1 MILRRCLNGL
11 RQLLRQRT
19 AKIMSKSVSNIGH
32 PALALQL
39 QGRCLIEASAGTGK
53 TWSIAK
59 LFVRALFE
67 RNLLPKQVLVVTFT
81 NAATKEL
88 RERLYLE
95 LLDVEDWLQRCV
107 QSSGLVNHV
116 FYTPWA
122 TSFYGDSFDA
132 SKLLAWVKRCIHSFD
147 EAAISTLQGFCEAV
161 VKRHA
166 SEMGIELVASAFETS
181 DAGNARDARMP
192 SESSSGMLL
201 EVAAV
206 YMNEVSAMNAMP
218 LREAAFIKVA
228 VGKYSD
234 VLQCVQSLLN
244 KPATLP
250 PLETRSL
257 DEQRRVLLASGILAA
272 YDTYSKS
279 VNDQHISEFIAY
291 GNRYMAKPDRLKSI
305 KSVQFNDI
313 VLALKELSALGT
325 IESKDWSRLKRIDSA
340 GRIGNSKV
348 SDSDAASALALV
360 QAAREYFEQYFAFE
374 KLADDYRQQVV
385 LTAFYAAKKALLDGN
400 NLSFANTSLSYTRT
414 VQLAAL
420 GLSRYTDVAMQLQQ
434 RFPIA
439 LIDEFQDTDPT
450 QAVILNAIYP
460 EPSNNQNQRQD
471 YAVVMV
477 GDPKQ
482 AIYNFRGA
490 DVYAYLNAKNSA
502 EQIFSL
508 DTNQRSVAPLVDE
521 VNALFSAMP
530 DVFDVPGIDFVA
542 MKESGKHTS
551 TLAPPAFC
559 YCAMPASKSD
569 FDVWQW
575 VAKEVE
581 SLLRGALIKPQDIAV
596 LVSSNKNAL
605 FMRDALTA
613 LGLQSRVED
622 KTSIWVQP
630 IAKFLLWF
638 LQGVHLYT
646 DSPSLKKAI
655 LTPMGGQICQR
666 LFALDEL
673 QDLSLVRAVNDSLL
687 SEFARLKGV
696 WLAQGFAA
704 FWQEAFPTPAIDS
717 DLRHLLELLNLR
729 VSTQVAPPHD
739 IFGLIQWFEAQVNKS
754 SRASLSEETNRRRS
768 ISAGAQVQISTIHAS
783 KGLQYEVVFLPDLI
797 GKSDPRAGRITYFEK
812 DMKLAADLSSA
823 EFQTSEVSLASD
835 REQEREELRL
845 AYVALTRAVQACF
858 VVVPSAL
865 VQPPVKK
872 TKAKV
877 DRRLT
882 ALVRSRISALQSIGS
897 HLLTLIESDRSD
909 ETHSDIKQD
918 IVSSDKVD
926 ESQTTA
932 ALMPALVELPRSQIA
947 PAWVIDSFTALA
959 RRSANEN
966 HSLQLGDSFDYTDSS
981 VLNLG
986 SKAAQVAIEFDP
998 HFGHN
1003 IEALP
1008 KGARTGE
1015 CLHAIL
1021 ENTRWQ
1027 TSLAEGAN
1035 LAEVQKQT
1043 LRYDIAHNQSPEL
1056 ALWLDDVLQTP
1067 LVNGFA
1073 LRDISPNKMIR
1084 EWRFDNLQAMVADGK
1099 PNAYLRGYVDL
1110 VFEHQNKFYIIDYK
1124 SNWLGAGDEAYG
1136 AEAIKRSMQEH
1147 HYDLQAKIYSAA
1159 LKNFLASRIGAAK
1172 VQDAYGGVLYLYLRA
1187 MKSSAPSFGV
1197 MHVA

>member
-1 MILRRCLNGL
+1 
-11 RQLLRQRT
+11 
-19 AKIMSKSVSNIGH
+19 MSDTSVQTSGQTSH

-67 RNLLPKQVLVVTFT
+67 KNLLPKQVLVVTFT

-88 RERLYLE
+88 SERLYLE
-95 LLDVEDWLQRCV
+95 LLDVENWLQRCV
-107 QSSGLVNHV
+107 QIGGIEDHA

-122 TSFYGDSFDA
+122 TSFYEKSFDA
-132 SKLLAWVKRCIHSFD
+132 LKLLAWVKRCIHSFD

-166 SEMGIELVASAFETS
+166 SEMGIELVASAFETGG
-181 DAGNARDARMP
+181 AGNLQGARMP

-218 LREAAFIKVA
+218 LHEAAFVKLA

-234 VLQCVQSLLN
+234 VLQSVQSLLN

-250 PLETRSL
+250 PLVTRSL
-257 DEQRRVLLASGILAA
+257 DEQRQAILASGILAA

-279 VNDQHISEFIAY
+279 VNEQNINEFIAY
-291 GNRYMAKPDRLKSI
+291 GNRYMAKPDRHKSI
-305 KSVQFNDI
+305 KSMQFNDI
-313 VLALKELSALGT
+313 VLALKDLSSLGT

-340 GRIGNSKV
+340 GQIGKSKV
-348 SDSDAASALALV
+348 SDSDTASALALV

-374 KLADDYRQQVV
+374 KLADGYRQQVV

-420 GLSRYTDVAMQLQQ
+420 GLSRYADVAMQLQQ

-460 EPSNNQNQRQD
+460 EGFKDQIDAQNF
-471 YAVVMV
+471 AVVMV

-490 DVYAYLNAKNSA
+490 DVYAYLRAKNSA
-502 EQIFSL
+502 QQIFSL

-530 DVFDVPGIDFVA
+530 NVFDVPGIDFVA

-551 TLAPPAFC
+551 RLAPPAFR
-559 YCAMPASKSD
+559 YCVMPASKSD

-575 VAKEVE
+575 VAAEVE
-581 SLLRGALIKPQDIAV
+581 SLLRGAPTKPQDIAV

-605 FMRDALTA
+605 LMRDALTA
-613 LGLQSRVED
+613 SGLQSRVED

-630 IAKFLLWF
+630 IAQYLLWF

-655 LTPMGGQICQR
+655 LTPLGGQICER
-666 LFALDEL
+666 LFDLDQL
-673 QDLSLVRAVNDSLL
+673 QDLNLVRAVNDSLL
-687 SEFARLKGV
+687 GEFARLKGV

-729 VSTQVAPPHD
+729 VSTQVAAPHD

-768 ISAGAQVQISTIHAS
+768 TSVGAQVQISTIHAS

-823 EFQTSEVSLASD
+823 EFQSSEVSLASE

-845 AYVALTRAVQACF
+845 AYVALTRAVQACY

-865 VQPPVKK
+865 VQPPAKK
-872 TKAKV
+872 SKAKV

-882 ALVRSRISALQSIGS
+882 ALVRSRISAIQSISS
-897 HLLTLIESDRSD
+897 HLLTIIEPDSSD
-909 ETHSDIKQD
+909 ETHIDARPSIVPSDQA
-918 IVSSDKVD
+918 D
-926 ESQTTA
+926 ESEIVA
-932 ALMPALVELPRSQIA
+932 ALIPALVELPRSQIA
-947 PAWVIDSFTALA
+947 SAWVIDSFTALA

-966 HSLQLGDSFDYTDSS
+966 HSLHLDDSLDYKDST
-981 VLNLG
+981 VTKLG
-986 SKAAQVAIEFDP
+986 SKAAQVSIEFDP

-1035 LAEVQKQT
+1035 LVEVQKQT
-1043 LRYDIAHNQSPEL
+1043 LRYDIAHDQSQEL

-1067 LVNGFA
+1067 LVNGFC
-1073 LRDISPNKMIR
+1073 LSDISPNKMIR
-1084 EWRFDNLQAMVADGK
+1084 EWRFDNLQALVVDGK
-1099 PNAYLRGYVDL
+1099 PNAYLRGYIDL
-1110 VFEHQNKFYIIDYK
+1110 VFEHQSKFYVIDYK

-1136 AEAIKRSMQEH
+1136 AEAIRRSMQEH
-1147 HYDLQAKIYSAA
+1147 QYDLQAKIYSAA
-1159 LKNFLASRIGAAK
+1159 LKNFLASRMGAAK
-1172 VQDAYGGVLYLYLRA
+1172 VKDAYGGVLYLYLRA
-1187 MKSSAPSFGV
+1187 MKSTIPSLGV

>member
-1 MILRRCLNGL
+1 MTN
-11 RQLLRQRT
+11 
-19 AKIMSKSVSNIGH
+19 NFNH

-67 RNLLPKQVLVVTFT
+67 KNLLPKQVLVVTFT

-88 RERLYLE
+88 SERLYLE
-95 LLDVEDWLQRCV
+95 LLDVEHWLLRCV
-107 QSSGLVNHV
+107 ESGGIADHV
-116 FYTPWA
+116 FYAPWA
-122 TSFYGDSFDA
+122 ASFYEESFDA
-132 SKLLAWVKRCIHSFD
+132 IKLLAWVKRCIHSFD

-166 SEMGIELVASAFETS
+166 TEMGIELVASAFDAS
-181 DAGNARDARMP
+181 DAGNLQGSRMP

-206 YMNEVSAMNAMP
+206 YMHEVSAMNAMP
-218 LREAAFIKVA
+218 LRDAAFVKTA

-234 VLQCVQSLLN
+234 LLQSVQSLLN

-250 PLETRSL
+250 PLDARSL
-257 DEQRRVLLASGILAA
+257 DDQRQALLASGILAA
-272 YDTYSKS
+272 FDTFSQA
-279 VNDQHISEFIAY
+279 VNEQNIDEFIAY
-291 GNRYMAKPDRLKSI
+291 GNRYMANPSRHKSI

-313 VLALKELSALGT
+313 VLALKELSSFGT
-325 IESKDWSRLKRIDSA
+325 IDSKDWARLKKIDSA
-340 GRIGNSKV
+340 GQIGKSKV
-348 SDSDAASALALV
+348 SDSDTAAALELV
-360 QAAREYFEQYFAFE
+360 QVAREYFEQYFAFD
-374 KLADDYRQQVV
+374 KLADSYRQQFV
-385 LTAFYAAKKALLDGN
+385 LTAFNAAKKALLDGN

-420 GLSRYTDVAMQLQQ
+420 GLSRYPEVAMQLQQ

-460 EPSNNQNQRQD
+460 ERSNEENQQQG
-471 YAVVMV
+471 YSVVMV

-502 EQIFSL
+502 QQIFSL

-530 DVFDVPGIDFVA
+530 NVFDVRGIDFVA

-551 TLAPPAFC
+551 KLEPPAFR
-559 YCAMPASKSD
+559 YCVMPASKAE

-575 VAKEVE
+575 VATEVE
-581 SLLRGALIKPQDIAV
+581 VLLKGERIKPQDIAV

-605 FMRDALTA
+605 LMRDALTA

-630 IAKFLLWF
+630 IAQYLLWF

-655 LTPMGGQICQR
+655 LTPLGGQICER
-666 LFALDEL
+666 LFDRDQL
-673 QDLSLVRAVNDSLL
+673 QDLNLVRAVNDSLL

-704 FWQEAFPTPAIDS
+704 FWQEAFPIPAVDS

-754 SRASLSEETNRRRS
+754 SRATLSEETNRRRS
-768 ISAGAQVQISTIHAS
+768 TSAGAQVQISTIHAS

-823 EFQTSEVSLASD
+823 EYQSAEVSQASD

-845 AYVALTRAVQACF
+845 AYVALTRAVQACY
-858 VVVPSAL
+858 VLVPSAL
-865 VQPPVKK
+865 VQPPAKK
-872 TKAKV
+872 AKAKV

-882 ALVRSRISALQSIGS
+882 ALVRSRISSLQSVGS
-897 HLLTLIESDRSD
+897 NLLTLIEPDTSSHDRVD
-909 ETHSDIKQD
+909 DDLDVVLPKGGDNVETNVAPIP
-918 IVSSDKVD
+918 
-926 ESQTTA
+926 E
-932 ALMPALVELPRSQIA
+932 LVELPRAQIA

-966 HSLQLGDSFDYTDSS
+966 HSLQLVDSFDYTDSP
-981 VLNLG
+981 LNNLS
-986 SKAAQVAIEFDP
+986 SKAAQTTIEFDP

-1027 TSLAEGAN
+1027 SSLAEGAN

-1043 LRYDIAHNQSPEL
+1043 LRYDIAHDQSQEL
-1056 ALWLDDVLQTP
+1056 AIWLDDVLQTP
-1067 LVNGFA
+1067 LVHGFC

-1084 EWRFDNLQAMVADGK
+1084 EWRFDNLQAMVIDGK
-1099 PNAYLRGYVDL
+1099 PNAYLRGYIDL
-1110 VFEHQNKFYIIDYK
+1110 VFEHQNKFYVIDYK
-1124 SNWLGAGDEAYG
+1124 SNWLGVGDEAYG
-1136 AEAIKRSMQEH
+1136 GDAIARSMQEH
-1147 HYDLQAKIYSAA
+1147 QYDLQAKIYSAA
-1159 LKNFLASRIGAAK
+1159 LKNFLASRIGASK
-1172 VQDAYGGVLYLYLRA
+1172 VSEAYGGVLYLYLRA
-1187 MKSSAPSFGV
+1187 MKSTTPSFGV

>member
-1 MILRRCLNGL
+1 MMTNNF
-11 RQLLRQRT
+11 
-19 AKIMSKSVSNIGH
+19 SH
-32 PALALQL
+32 PSLALKL
-39 QGRCLIEASAGTGK
+39 EGRCLIEASAGTGK

-67 RNLLPKQVLVVTFT
+67 KNLLPKQVLVVTFT

-95 LLDVEDWLQRCV
+95 LLDVENWLQRCV
-107 QSSGLVNHV
+107 QIGAQPREIADHV
-116 FYTPWA
+116 FYAPWA
-122 TSFYGDSFDA
+122 TSFYKESFDA
-132 SKLLAWVKRCIHSFD
+132 TKLLAWVKRCIHSFD
-147 EAAISTLQGFCEAV
+147 EAAISTLQGFCESV

-166 SEMGIELVASAFETS
+166 TEMGIELVASAFDAS
-181 DAGNARDARMP
+181 DAGNVQGSRMP

-218 LREAAFIKVA
+218 LRDAAFVKVA
-228 VGKYSD
+228 VSKFSD
-234 VLQCVQSLLN
+234 VLQSVQSLLN

-250 PLETRSL
+250 PLDTKSL
-257 DEQRRVLLASGILAA
+257 NHQRQALLASGILAA
-272 YDTYSKS
+272 FDTFSQE
-279 VNDQHISEFIAY
+279 VNEQNIGEFIAY
-291 GNRYMAKPDRLKSI
+291 GNRYMANPGRHKSI

-313 VLALKELSALGT
+313 ALALKELSSLGT
-325 IESKDWSRLKRIDSA
+325 IESKDWTRLR
-340 GRIGNSKV
+340 RIGSTGQIGKSKV
-348 SDSDAASALALV
+348 SDSDTAAALSLV
-360 QAAREYFEQYFAFE
+360 QAAREYFEQYSAFE
-374 KLADDYRQQVV
+374 KLADSYRQQVV

-420 GLSRYTDVAMQLQQ
+420 GLSRYAEVAMQLQQ

-460 EPSNNQNQRQD
+460 ERSNEHNQRQD
-471 YAVVMV
+471 FAVVMV

-502 EQIFSL
+502 QQIFSL

-530 DVFDVPGIDFVA
+530 NVFDVPGIDFVA

-551 TLAPPAFC
+551 TLAPPAFR
-559 YCAMPASKSD
+559 YCAMPASKAD

-575 VAKEVE
+575 VASEVE
-581 SLLRGALIKPQDIAV
+581 SLLSRALIKPQDIAV
-596 LVSSNKNAL
+596 LASSNKNAL
-605 FMRDALTA
+605 LMRDALTA

-630 IAKFLLWF
+630 IAQYLLWF

-646 DSPSLKKAI
+646 DSPSLKKAM
-655 LTPMGGQICQR
+655 LTPLGGQICER
-666 LFALDEL
+666 LFALDRL
-673 QDLSLVRAVNDSLL
+673 QDLNLVRAVNDSLL
-687 SEFARLKGV
+687 SEFARLKGI
-696 WLAQGFAA
+696 WLSQGFAA

-717 DLRHLLELLNLR
+717 DIRHLLELLNLR

-754 SRASLSEETNRRRS
+754 SRTSLSEETNRRRS
-768 ISAGAQVQISTIHAS
+768 TSAGAQVQISTIHAS

-812 DMKLAADLSSA
+812 DMKLAADLSSV
-823 EFQTSEVSLASD
+823 EFQSPEVSQASE

-845 AYVALTRAVQACF
+845 AYVALTRAVQACY
-858 VVVPSAL
+858 VLVPSAL
-865 VQPPVKK
+865 VQPPAKK
-872 TKAKV
+872 SKAKV

-882 ALVRSRISALQSIGS
+882 ALVRSRLGSLQSIGS
-897 HLLTLIESDRSD
+897 NLLLLIDP
-909 ETHSDIKQD
+909 ETNDQD
-918 IVSSDKVD
+918 PVGVEPGVVPAEQCDDSEVN
-926 ESQTTA
+926 TA
-932 ALMPALVELPRSQIA
+932 AIPSLLELPRSQIA

-966 HSLQLGDSFDYTDSS
+966 HSLQIGDSFDYTDSS
-981 VLNLG
+981 VINPG
-986 SKAAQVAIEFDP
+986 SKAAQASIEFDP

-1035 LAEVQKQT
+1035 LLEVQKQT
-1043 LRYDIAHNQSPEL
+1043 LRYDIAHGQSDEL

-1067 LVNGFA
+1067 LVNGFS

-1084 EWRFDNLQAMVADGK
+1084 EWRFDNLQAMVIDGK
-1099 PNAYLRGYVDL
+1099 PNAYLRGYIDL
-1110 VFEHQNKFYIIDYK
+1110 VFEHENKFYVIDYK
-1124 SNWLGAGDEAYG
+1124 SNWLGGSDDAYG
-1136 AEAIKRSMQEH
+1136 IDAIARSMQEH
-1147 HYDLQAKIYSAA
+1147 QYDLQAKIYSAA
-1159 LKNFLASRIGAAK
+1159 LKNFLASRIGAARVK
-1172 VQDAYGGVLYLYLRA
+1172 DAYGGVLYLYLRA
-1187 MKSSAPSFGV
+1187 MKSTTPSFGV

>member
-1 MILRRCLNGL
+1 
-11 RQLLRQRT
+11 
-19 AKIMSKSVSNIGH
+19 MSKSVSKSVSNNSAQASH
-32 PALALQL
+32 PALALRL

-67 RNLLPKQVLVVTFT
+67 KNLAPKQVLVVTFT

-88 RERLYLE
+88 SERLYLE
-95 LLDVEDWLQRCV
+95 LLDVENWLQRCC
-107 QSSGLVNHV
+107 QIGGIADHA
-116 FYTPWA
+116 FYAPWA
-122 TSFYGDSFDA
+122 ASFYHESFDA
-132 SKLLAWVKRCIHSFD
+132 IKLLAWVKRCIHSFD

-166 SEMGIELVASAFETS
+166 TEMGIELVASAFES
-181 DAGNARDARMP
+181 ADAGNVQGSRMP

-206 YMNEVSAMNAMP
+206 YMNEVCAMNAMP
-218 LREAAFIKVA
+218 LREAAFVKVA

-234 VLQCVQSLLN
+234 VVQSVQSLLN

-250 PLETRSL
+250 PLDTQSL
-257 DEQRRVLLASGILAA
+257 NEQRKALLASGILAA
-272 YDTYSKS
+272 LDRFSNS
-279 VNDQHISEFIAY
+279 VNEKNIGAFIAY
-291 GNRYMAKPDRLKSI
+291 GNRYMAMPERNKSI

-313 VLALKELSALGT
+313 VLALKELSSLGT
-325 IESKDWSRLKRIDSA
+325 IDSKDWARLKRIDSA
-340 GRIGNSKV
+340 GRIGKSKV
-348 SDSDAASALALV
+348 SDSDSASALELV
-360 QAAREYFEQYFAFE
+360 QVAREYFEQYFAFE
-374 KLADDYRQQVV
+374 KLADNYRQQVV

-420 GLSRYTDVAMQLQQ
+420 GLSRYADVAMQLQQ

-460 EPSNNQNQRQD
+460 KHSNAQNQRQD
-471 YAVVMV
+471 FAVVMV

-502 EQIFSL
+502 QQIFSL

-530 DVFDVPGIDFVA
+530 NVFDVLGIDFVA

-551 TLAPPAFC
+551 TLAPPAFR
-559 YCAMPASKSD
+559 YFAMPASKVD

-575 VAKEVE
+575 VAMEVE
-581 SLLRGALIKPQDIAV
+581 SLLKGPLIKPQDIAV

-605 FMRDALTA
+605 LMRDALTT

-630 IAKFLLWF
+630 IAQYLLWF
-638 LQGVHLYT
+638 LQGVHVYT

-655 LTPMGGQICQR
+655 LTPLGGRICER
-666 LFALDEL
+666 LFALDQL
-673 QDLSLVRAVNDSLL
+673 QDLNLVRAVNDALL
-687 SEFARLKGV
+687 SEFARLKSI
-696 WLAQGFAA
+696 WLTLGFAA
-704 FWQEAFPTPAIDS
+704 FWQEAFPRPATDL

-729 VSTQVAPPHD
+729 VSTQVTPPHD
-739 IFGLIQWFEAQVNKS
+739 IFRLIQWFEAQVNKS

-768 ISAGAQVQISTIHAS
+768 VNAGAQVQISTIHAS

-797 GKSDPRAGRITYFEK
+797 GKSEPRAGRITYFEK

-823 EFQTSEVSLASD
+823 DFQSAEVSQASD

-845 AYVALTRAVQACF
+845 AYVALTRAVQACY
-858 VVVPSAL
+858 VLVPSAL
-865 VQPPVKK
+865 LQPPAKK
-872 TKAKV
+872 SKAKA

-897 HLLTLIESDRSD
+897 NLLMFIEPEATDHDRTEVKQRLVPSEQD
-909 ETHSDIKQD
+909 NNSETHIAP
-918 IVSSDKVD
+918 I
-926 ESQTTA
+926 
-932 ALMPALVELPRSQIA
+932 PALVELPKSQLA

-966 HSLQLGDSFDYTDSS
+966 HSLQLDDSFDYTDSS
-981 VLNLG
+981 VLNLV
-986 SKAAQVAIEFDP
+986 SKVAQTSLEFDP

-1003 IEALP
+1003 TVALP

-1035 LAEVQKQT
+1035 LVEVQKQT
-1043 LRYDIAHNQSPEL
+1043 LRYDIAHDQSHEL
-1056 ALWLDDVLQTP
+1056 AAWLNDVLQTP
-1067 LVNGFA
+1067 LVHGFC
-1073 LRDISPNKMIR
+1073 LRDILPNKMIR
-1084 EWRFDNLQAMVADGK
+1084 EWRFDNLQAMVVDGK
-1099 PNAYLRGYVDL
+1099 PNAYLRGYIDL
-1110 VFEHQNKFYIIDYK
+1110 VFEHQNKFYVIDYK
-1124 SNWLGAGDEAYG
+1124 SNWLGVDDEAYV
-1136 AEAIKRSMQEH
+1136 ADAIARSMREH
-1147 HYDLQAKIYSAA
+1147 QYDLQAKIYSAA

-1172 VQDAYGGVLYLYLRA
+1172 VSGAYGGVLYLYLRA
-1187 MKSSAPSFGV
+1187 MKSTAPSFGV
-1197 MHVA
+1197 MYVA

>member
-1 MILRRCLNGL
+1 M
-11 RQLLRQRT
+11 
-19 AKIMSKSVSNIGH
+19 MSSTGGQIDH

-39 QGRCLIEASAGTGK
+39 QGRSLIEASAGTGK

-59 LFVRALFE
+59 LFVRSLFE
-67 RNLLPKQVLVVTFT
+67 KSLLPKQVLVVTFT

-95 LLDVEDWLQRCV
+95 LLDVESWLQHCV
-107 QSSGLVNHV
+107 ELGGLVDHI
-116 FYTPWA
+116 FYAPWA
-122 TSFYGDSFDA
+122 ANFYEKSFDA
-132 SKLLAWVKRCIHSFD
+132 AHLLAWVKRCIYSFD
-147 EAAISTLQGFCEAV
+147 EAAISTLQGFCEGV

-166 SEMGIELVASAFETS
+166 TEMGIELVASAFETS
-181 DAGNARDARMP
+181 DAGNVLGSRMS
-192 SESSSGMLL
+192 SESSSGMLR

-206 YMNEVSAMNAMP
+206 YMTEVSAMNAMP
-218 LREAAFIKVA
+218 MHEAAFIKVA
-228 VGKYSD
+228 IGKYSD
-234 VLQCVQSLLN
+234 VLQSVQSLLN

-250 PLETRSL
+250 PLEMRSL
-257 DEQRRVLLASGILAA
+257 GEQRQALLASGILAA
-272 YDTYSKS
+272 HITFSKA
-279 VNDQHISEFIAY
+279 VNEQNINEFVAY
-291 GNRYMAKPDRLKSI
+291 GNRYMANPGRHKSI
-305 KSVQFNDI
+305 KSMQFNDI
-313 VLALKELSALGT
+313 VLALKELSLLGV
-325 IESKDWSRLKRIDSA
+325 IESKDWTRLKRIDFA
-340 GRIGNSKV
+340 GTIGKSKV
-348 SDSDAASALALV
+348 GDSDTLSALELV
-360 QAAREYFEQYFAFE
+360 QAARTYFEQYFAFE
-374 KLADDYRQQVV
+374 KLADAYRQQVV
-385 LTAFYAAKKALLDGN
+385 LTAFYAAKKALLNGN
-400 NLSFANTSLSYTRT
+400 DLSFANTTLSYTRT

-420 GLSRYTDVAMQLQQ
+420 GLSRHPEVAVQLQQ

-460 EPSNNQNQRQD
+460 EDSKSQNSAQHF
-471 YAVVMV
+471 AVVMV

-502 EQIFSL
+502 QQIFSL
-508 DTNQRSVAPLVDE
+508 DTNQRSVAPLVEE
-521 VNALFSAMP
+521 VNALFSALP
-530 DVFDVPGIDFVA
+530 EVFDVPGIDFVA

-551 TLAPPAFC
+551 VFPTPAFR
-559 YCAMPASKSD
+559 YYAMPSSKSD
-569 FDVWQW
+569 FDVWRW
-575 VAKEVE
+575 VAEEIK
-581 SLLRGALIKPQDIAV
+581 SALKSDQINAKQLQPQDVAV

-605 FMRDALTA
+605 LMRDALNVV
-613 LGLQSRVED
+613 GLQSRVED

-630 IAKFLLWF
+630 TAQYLLWF

-655 LTPMGGQICQR
+655 LTPLGGQICER
-666 LFALDEL
+666 LLDLDQLENL
-673 QDLSLVRAVNDSLL
+673 NLVRAVNESLL

-704 FWQEAFPTPAIDS
+704 FWQEAFPKPAIDS
-717 DLRHLLELLNLR
+717 DLRHVLELLNLR
-729 VSTQVAPPHD
+729 VSIQLVPPHD
-739 IFGLIQWFEAQVNKS
+739 IFGLIQWFEAQINKS
-754 SRASLSEETNRRRS
+754 SRASVSEDANRRRS
-768 ISAGAQVQISTIHAS
+768 TSAGAQVQISTIHAS

-797 GKSDPRAGRITYFEK
+797 GKSDPRAGHITYFEK

-823 EFQTSEVSLASD
+823 EFQSSEVSKASD

-845 AYVALTRAVQACF
+845 AYVALTRSIQACY
-858 VVVPSAL
+858 VLVPAAL
-865 VQPPVKK
+865 VEPPPKK
-872 TKAKV
+872 SKAKA

-882 ALVRSRISALQSIGS
+882 ALVRSRIASLQASGS
-897 HLLTLIESDRSD
+897 NLLTLIDPNTNDEQKPDAESGVVPRTL
-909 ETHSDIKQD
+909 EP
-918 IVSSDKVD
+918 
-926 ESQTTA
+926 
-932 ALMPALVELPRSQIA
+932 MPALVELPRSQIA

-966 HSLQLGDSFDYTDSS
+966 HSLQLSDSFDYTDSS
-981 VLNLG
+981 VLHPA

-1021 ENTRWQ
+1021 ENTHWQ

-1035 LAEVQKQT
+1035 LLEVQKQT
-1043 LRYDIAHNQSPEL
+1043 LRYDIAHEKSYEL
-1056 ALWLDDVLQTP
+1056 AIWLDDVLKTP

-1073 LRDISPNKMIR
+1073 LRDISPRKMIR
-1084 EWRFDNLQAMVADGK
+1084 EWRFDNLQAMAVDGK
-1099 PNAYLRGYVDL
+1099 PNAYLRGYIDL
-1110 VFEHQNKFYIIDYK
+1110 VFEHKNKFYVIDYK

-1136 AEAIKRSMQEH
+1136 GDAITRSMQEH
-1147 HYDLQAKIYSAA
+1147 QYDLQAKIYSAA

-1172 VQDAYGGVLYLYLRA
+1172 VNEAYGGVFYLYLRA
-1187 MKSSAPSFGV
+1187 MKSSAASFGV
-1197 MHVA
+1197 VHVA